1 MKEFKTYPVAP
12 STFRSLATCDT
23 NHCVSIYMPMFKSGK
38 EQNQGMG
45 PALLK
50 ECMREAASYL
60 SWFQLK
66 KEEIEEYLKPIGEL
80 EFNSSLWRNPS
91 EGLVLFLDP
100 ENGLRYYTVP
110 LAFKRK
116 VYVDNHYYV
125 SPLLPMYHNDGIYY
139 LLVLSQDY
147 VKLYKASKNNF
158 QDIYIEDLAPKQLE
172 EAVGFDY
179 KEKML
184 QFRSGHASHGAG
196 SFHGHGE
203 GKDDE
208 KKELSNFFRQIDK
221 AVNRY
226 IDDKEAPLVLAGVDH
241 LHPLYDEI
249 NTYPNLFNSH
259 LSGDKEFTDKT
270 ALHRDSWEVIKGYF
284 SQTMKTKLER
294 FNDIIDTPK
303 SSYELH
309 EIVPAAFD
317 GKIDTLFVE
326 EDSDVYGQYDLET
339 RDLKTALNKTV
350 SNVSL
355 VNMVATTT
363 FMKGGQV
370 YFMDKAEMPVK
381 NRIMNALMRF

>member
-1 MKEFKTYPVAP
+1 MKAFNIHPVP
-12 STFRSLATCDT
+12 LSTFKSLANCDS
-23 NHCVSIYMPMFKSGK
+23 NHCVSVYMPMFKSGK
-38 EQNQGMG
+38 EQNKGMG
-45 PALLK
+45 PATLK
-50 ECMREAASYL
+50 ECVREAAHYL
-60 SWFQLK
+60 STYQLE
-66 KEEIEEYLKPIGEL
+66 KEEIEEYLKPIREL

-100 ENGLRYYTVP
+100 DNGLRYYTVP
-110 LAFKRK
+110 LEFKRK

-125 SPLLPMYHNDGIYY
+125 SPLLPLYHNDGIYY
-139 LLVLSQDY
+139 LLVLSQDF
-147 VKLYKASKNNF
+147 VKLYKASKHNF
-158 QDIYIEDLAPKQLE
+158 QDVYIEDLAPKQLE

-184 QFRSGHASHGAG
+184 QFRSGHAAHGAG

-226 IDDKEAPLVLAGVDH
+226 IEDKDAPLVLAGVDH
-241 LHPLYDEI
+241 LHPLYKAI

-270 ALHRDSWEVIKGYF
+270 VLHKDSWEVIKGYF
-284 SQTMKTKLER
+284 LQPMKTKLDQ
-294 FNDIIDTPK
+294 FKDVIDTPK

-317 GKIDTLFVE
+317 GKIETLFVE
-326 EDSDVYGQYDLET
+326 EDSDVYGQYDMEN
-339 RDLKTALNKTV
+339 RNLKTALNKAV

-355 VNMVATTT
+355 VNMAATTV
-363 FMKGGQV
+363 FMKGGKV
-370 YFMDKAEMPVK
+370 YFLDKTEMPVK
-381 NRIMNALMRF
+381 NRPLNALMRF

>member
-1 MKEFKTYPVAP
+1 MKEFKTYPLP
-12 STFRSLATCDT
+12 LSTFRNLANLDT

-38 EQNQGMG
+38 EQNKGMG
-45 PALLK
+45 PAILK
-50 ECMREAASYL
+50 ECVREAAHYL
-60 SWFQLK
+60 SAYQLE
-66 KEEIEEYLKPIGEL
+66 KEKIEEYLKPIMEL
-80 EFNSSLWRNPS
+80 EDNSSLWRNPS

-100 ENGLRYYTVP
+100 DNGLRYYTLP

-116 VYVDNHYYV
+116 VYVDNHFYV
-125 SPLLPMYHNDGIYY
+125 SPLLPLYHNDGIYY

-158 QDIYIEDLAPKQLE
+158 RDTFIEDLAPKQLE

-184 QFRSGHASHGAG
+184 QFRSGHAAHGAG

-208 KKELSNFFRQIDK
+208 KKELTTFFRQIDK
-221 AVNRY
+221 AV
-226 IDDKEAPLVLAGVDH
+226 IEFIKDKEAPLVLAGVDR
-241 LHPLYDEI
+241 LHPLYKKI

-259 LSGDKEFTDKT
+259 LSGDKEFEDKT
-270 ALHRDSWEVIKGYF
+270 ALHRDSWELIKGYF
-284 SQTMKTKLER
+284 SETMRTKLEQ
-294 FNDIIDTPK
+294 FKEVLDTPK

-326 EDSDVYGQYDLET
+326 EDNDVYGQYDLET
-339 RDLKTALNKTV
+339 RDLKTALNKAV
-350 SNVSL
+350 FNASL
-355 VNMVATTT
+355 VNMVAIKT
-363 FMKGGQV
+363 FMKGGRV
-370 YFMDKAEMPVK
+370 YFLDKTEMPVK
-381 NRIMNALMRF
+381 DRVMNALMRF